1 MTPHVPRSE
10 AALEALLVGLVRAAG
25 GEAYKWSSPA
35 MRGVPD
41 RLCVFPG
48 GRVVAVELK
57 GPRGR
62 VSSLQ
67 QRAMQRLAALGL
79 PMALVRCAADIEQM
93 LQEIAHA

>member
-1 MTPHVPRSE
+1 MTPDAPQSE
-10 AALEALLVGLVRAAG
+10 ATLEARLVGSVRAAG

-35 MRGVPD
+35 RRGVPD

-62 VSSLQ
+62 AHPLQ

-79 PMALVRCAADIEQM
+79 PVALVRSVADIEQM